1 MYYYHDSTMILLVIA
16 MIFTIYAQGKVN
28 RAYKKYARIGNFR
41 GITGMQAARRILD
54 ANGLQNVRIEMTPGT
69 LSDHY
74 DPRGRV
80 MRLSADVY
88 NEATI
93 AAVSIAAHESGHAI
107 QHDIGY
113 GLLKFRNAIVP
124 VVNFSSKLSWV
135 LIVAGIA
142 FSAAGSAAT
151 GSLIFDI
158 GVLFFVAVVI
168 FHLVTLPVE
177 LNASSRAVSM
187 MQQLAIIGPA
197 DVRGSKKVLSAA
209 ALTYVAALATAV
221 LQLVRLLLLRERD

>member
-1 MYYYHDSTMILLVIA
+1 MYYYHDSTIILLVIA
-16 MIFTIYAQGKVN
+16 MIFTVYAQGKVN

-54 ANGLQNVRIEMTPGT
+54 ANGLQNVQIEMTPGT

-74 DPRGRV
+74 DPRDRV

-107 QHDIGY
+107 QHGIGY

-135 LIVAGIA
+135 LIVAGFAI
-142 FSAAGSAAT
+142 SAAGSYTT
-151 GSLIFDI
+151 GSLVFDI
-158 GVLFFVAVVI
+158 GVLFFAAVVV

-177 LNASSRAVSM
+177 LNASSRAIVQ
-187 MQQLAIIGPA
+187 MQELGIIGH
-197 DVRGSKKVLSAA
+197 DETRGAKKVLSAA
-209 ALTYVAALATAV
+209 AMTYVAALATAV
-221 LQLVRLLLLRERD
+221 LNLIRLLLLRERD